1 MTYQEYANSLVTNPV
16 TSIHDVIEV
25 GYNPYDMYDMYGLV
39 RALEESAA
47 ERFIVLHG
55 KDEFSAEDFFRPYL
69 AELGV

>member
-1 MTYQEYANSLVTNPV
+1 MTYQEYANSLVTNTMV
-16 TSIHDVIEV
+16 SIHDVIEV
-25 GYNPYDMYDMYGLV
+25 GYNPYDLGDVSGLV

-69 AELGV
+69 SELGV